1 MRLLLIRHG
10 MTEGNLATARMAI
23 RVAKGEVRA
32 EDAHVL
38 ERDEA
43 RARGGGPRG
52 ADEGCGDTHLSDYKG
67 GGVAE
72 ARALGDYWAPI
83 LQSKWDAGE
92 MQVFVSP
99 MLRCLQTADPLMRRL
114 REGGTM
120 AAAAAAAAAAP
131 AAAPAATAT
140 VLPRIMELP
149 GLCAAQDQVWL
160 DEKVRPLFESG
171 AEQADRA
178 ARRLLAARQWT
189 RCGYTSDELQSMFPW
204 AARFE
209 GFPARASDGSAVPW
223 WPGCFE
229 RPRETEHRI
238 AEVREWLFDLA
249 RSLPK
254 DDVVVMVSHGD
265 TIWRV
270 LASLMG
276 VDATSEGSAV
286 EHNTT
291 NTSVSAI
298 KIDPREGWRGDGD
311 GISSNS
317 SGSGNSLSCQAGGG
331 GIRAHLSEFEVQL
344 DFYNRTPH
352 VVNLNDDHR
361 NRDFYKFNK
370 LMKRRMR
377 PGQRQVDLSKGM
389 RAERLRNR
397 EFMAK
402 L

>member
-1 MRLLLIRHG
+1 

-32 EDAHVL
+32 EDAHAL

-52 ADEGCGDTHLSDYKG
+52 ADEGCGDTHLSNYKG

-72 ARALGDYWAPI
+72 ARSLGEYWAPI

-92 MQVFVSP
+92 MRVFVSP

-114 REGGTM
+114 REGG
-120 AAAAAAAAAAP
+120 AK
-131 AAAPAATAT
+131 AAPAATAT

-149 GLCAAQDQVWL
+149 GLCDAQDQVWL
-160 DEKVRPLFESG
+160 DEVVRPLFESG
-171 AEQADRA
+171 EDQDDQE
-178 ARRLLAARQWT
+178 ARRLLAARQWK
-189 RCGYTSDELQSMFPW
+189 RCGYTSDELHAKFPW
-204 AARFE
+204 ATRFE
-209 GFPARASDGSAVPW
+209 GFPARAADGSALQW

-238 AEVREWLFDLA
+238 AEVRKWLFDLA
-249 RSLPK
+249 RCLPK
-254 DDVVVMVSHGD
+254 DDVVIMISHGD

-298 KIDPREGWRGDGD
+298 KIDPRKEWRGVGD
-311 GISSNS
+311 VSRGT
-317 SGSGNSLSCQAGGG
+317 
-331 GIRAHLSEFEVQL
+331 RARLSEFEVQL

-352 VVNLNDDHR
+352 IVNLNDDYR

-377 PGQRQVDLSKGM
+377 PGQKQVDLSKGM